1 MRSVELIEEIECDK
15 KELRE
20 LEDKLRRLKIDIKV
34 KEKEL
39 EKVKKQEII
48 DTENDYIKNVLGLE
62 KTDCN
67 VYILFDKHGNIK
79 GSKNIRDFYESNPE
93 EVREFGYGPV
103 FEKWMKERKLYGH
116 CSSSFELRHTE
127 WYNMSLLE
135 QLEFLGW
142 DVRDNKLINLEW

>member
-1 MRSVELIEEIECDK
+1 MKSVELIEEIECDK

-39 EKVKKQEII
+39 EKVKKQERI
-48 DTENDYIKNVLGLE
+48 DAENNYIKNVLGLE
-62 KTDCN
+62 KASMD
-67 VYILFDKHGNIK
+67 VYILFDKYGNIK
-79 GSKNIRDFYESNPE
+79 GNKNIRDFYESNPE

-103 FEKWMKERKLYGH
+103 FEKWMKERKLYGY

-135 QLEFLGW
+135 QLKFLGW
-142 DVRDNKLINLEW
+142 DVRNNKLINLEW